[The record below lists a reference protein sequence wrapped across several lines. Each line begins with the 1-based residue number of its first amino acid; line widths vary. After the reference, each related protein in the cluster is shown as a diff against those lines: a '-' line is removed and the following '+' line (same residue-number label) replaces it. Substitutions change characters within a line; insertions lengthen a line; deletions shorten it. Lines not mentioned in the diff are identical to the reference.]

1 MKILKFSNEHK
12 QKVIDALIE
21 KIAAAKNIKEI
32 EAIKIPAMGKVSEI
46 KAPTILYTPKAYFKM
61 HALIQSCDV
70 EIQWH
75 GIVDHEEDT
84 NTYIV
89 QDIIM
94 YHQYVSGGRV
104 DTDDTKYAKWLM
116 EQMRDKE
123 TFKRIR
129 MHGHSHVKM
138 KTGASAIDN
147 TYQADMAAH
156 FTDFYIF
163 VIGNKDQEFN
173 HMVYDV
179 KQNAFFERTDITIG
193 IILQENPRITTKEWG
208 DLMVKEY
215 TAPFPIPAKPIE
227 HDDTIITTIA
237 GKSIKVIS
245 DDEEAHPAVDS
256 HPEFEHVGFPAD
268 RLHGQID
275 WRESLYGSE

>member
-1 MKILKFSNEHK
+1 MKILKFSASHK
-12 QKVIDALIE
+12 QKIIDALIE
-21 KIAAAKNIKEI
+21 KIDAAQNIKEI
-32 EAIKIPAMGKVSEI
+32 EAIKIPAMGKVSDI
-46 KAPTILYTPKAYFKM
+46 KAPTILYTAQAYFKM

-75 GIVDHEEDT
+75 GIVDHEEET

-89 QDIIM
+89 RDILM

-123 TFKRIR
+123 TFKKIR

-147 TYQADMAAH
+147 AYQADMAAH

-179 KQNAFFERTDITIG
+179 KQNAFFEKTDIELG
-193 IILQENPRITTKEWG
+193 MILQEEPRITTKEWG
-208 DLMVKEY
+208 DLAVKEY
-215 TAPFPIPAKPIE
+215 TAPFPVTAKAEEPKDIPV
-227 HDDTIITTIA
+227 TTIA
-237 GKSIKVIS
+237 GKNIKVV
-245 DDEEAHPAVDS
+245 DEDETHPDFQ
-256 HPEFEHVGFPAD
+256 HIGFPKD
-268 RLHGQID
+268 QLYGQVD
-275 WRESLYGSE
+275 WREHYYGLE